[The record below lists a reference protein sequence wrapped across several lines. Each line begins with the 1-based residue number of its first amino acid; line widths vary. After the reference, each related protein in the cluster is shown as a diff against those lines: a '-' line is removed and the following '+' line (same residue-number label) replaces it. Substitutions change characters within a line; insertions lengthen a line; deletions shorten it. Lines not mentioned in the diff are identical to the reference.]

1 VAVPALGELVRKQ
14 DFRQVARARP
24 TELETLDCDLELLWR
39 KAVRQAEPPHF
50 VVDEREIKIDI
61 SFKDSAI
68 DGEPAGIDVV
78 AA

>member
-1 VAVPALGELVRKQ
+1 VLARLSSKHSIAISNFFGAKRCA
-14 DFRQVARARP
+14 RQS
-24 TELETLDCDLELLWR
+24 L
-39 KAVRQAEPPHF
+39 PHF

-68 DGEPAGIDVV
+68 DGEPADIDVV